1 MESKVSLSCAP
12 HGEPPLRRRGRVE
25 PEGARRSPA
34 GATQAEAAGEAPPDG
49 ARRGVEAGPAVLRPR
64 HREVGRNC
72 APGRPAPRS
81 GAERDAQRF
90 AERAVRAAL
99 EVLDGRR
106 RAMHLRDIADP
117 EVVAVL
123 ETYART
129 GERERRLGAA
139 VLERV
144 SCAPGARG
152 RVEVFGRYRRG
163 ERVFAVAACLRAH
176 RGGWRL
182 CVLRVR

>member
-1 MESKVSLSCAP
+1 MPV
-12 HGEPPLRRRGRVE
+12 
-25 PEGARRSPA
+25 
-34 GATQAEAAGEAPPDG
+34 
-49 ARRGVEAGPAVLRPR
+49 RP
-64 HREVGRNC
+64 G
-72 APGRPAPRS
+72 PRS
-81 GAERDAQRF
+81 GTERDAQRF